1 MVAIPTPPLEMKT
14 LSAGLGV
21 SAVLLSPLV
30 ALFIGSLTLENQR
43 VFLSCRANGA
53 SADACW
59 LLIAGR

>member
-1 MVAIPTPPLEMKT
+1 MKT

-30 ALFIGSLTLENQR
+30 ALFIGSLALENQR